1 MKLLM
6 EMQTQLQWIEA
17 KVLLK
22 ELLSLLSKQYS

>member
-22 ELLSLLSKQYS
+22 ELLSLLSK

>member
-6 EMQTQLQWIEA
+6 EMQTQLQWIKA

-22 ELLSLLSKQYS
+22 ELLSLLSK